1 MKGEISPEA
10 TPTTKGGSLAANSL
24 ESTAGEVPLH
34 HHQESTESQGR
45 AAMLRGRSDD
55 RWLSM

>member
-24 ESTAGEVPLH
+24 ESTAGKVPVH
-34 HHQESTESQGR
+34 RHEASTESQRR
-45 AAMLRGRSDD
+45 AAYRVD
-55 RWLSM
+55 